1 VTCRPERVTAWVDEA
16 LAPEELAAVAAHVA
30 GCVSCREQADSE
42 RALRARLRALP
53 SAEPPP
59 ELLAAVRSRLAVAR
73 PRRLWSLLFAAA
85 LALVLLWAR
94 GATSFVAWELARD
107 HDHCFGQERLP
118 ARFWSGDAAEVARWL
133 EAQGTAVPPLPA
145 GSPALPLVG
154 ARYCPLLDRVAAH
167 VYYTGEERQLSLFV
181 LPGPARFTGELETRA
196 RGRAVRLL
204 QSAGL
209 TLALVS
215 EREEDVRAFRDRLV
229 SATVRLSPLPPPF
242 DRR

>member
-1 VTCRPERVTAWVDEA
+1 MTCRPEHVTAWVDEA
-16 LAPEELAAVAAHVA
+16 LAPEELAAVATHVA
-30 GCVSCREQADSE
+30 GCASCREQADSE

-53 SAEPPP
+53 SAEPQP
-59 ELLAAVRSRLAVAR
+59 ELLAAVRRRLAVAGPLR
-73 PRRLWSLLFAAA
+73 AWRLLLAAA
-85 LALVLLWAR
+85 LALVLLRAR
-94 GATSFVAWELARD
+94 GAPSFVAWELARD
-107 HDHCFGQERLP
+107 HGRCFGQEKLP
-118 ARFWSGDAAEVARWL
+118 ARFWSGDAAEVTRWL

-167 VYYTGEERQLSLFV
+167 VYYAGEERQLSLFV
-181 LPGPARFTGELETRA
+181 ISGPVRFAGELETRS

-204 QSAGL
+204 RSAGL

-215 EREEDVRAFRDRLV
+215 EREEDVRAFRDQLV
-229 SATVRLSPLPPPF
+229 TATVRLAPLPPPF